1 MQSSGYGLKPQVL
14 LARSKEDRED
24 VEKGFCYPFDG
35 YFAGHFC
42 RFPEI
47 GVDNMD
53 YQDWLAFVVMS
64 V

>member
-1 MQSSGYGLKPQVL
+1 MQSFGYGLEPQVL
-14 LARSKEDRED
+14 LARSEEDGED
-24 VEKGFCYPFDG
+24 VGVGFCYPFDG
-35 YFAGHFC
+35 CFAGYFC
-42 RFPEI
+42 LFPEV